1 MANFEIEEAEGTRWV
16 KVTLHDEEVRAEK
29 ASLSHMKGALVMDT
43 PLPSFRD
50 LLVSSVS
57 TDSPF
62 RPRYRGTGEVYLDS
76 TMGGYH
82 VLDMSDGE
90 DWVVENGAY
99 WASEGKITLSL
110 VRERLMTAFWAGE
123 GLIWYHTKLT
133 GAGKVVLAAQGPV
146 DELTLNSERLVVDG
160 PFVIARTDGIKFSIR
175 RPARTRWSTWLSG
188 QTSARVYEGK
198 GRLLMCTT
206 PYWRLAIKNKHL
218 ADPMLV
224 NT

>member
-1 MANFEIEEAEGTRWV
+1 MANFKIEEAEGTRWV
-16 KVTLHDEEVRAEK
+16 KVTLDNDEVRTEK
-29 ASLSHMKGALVMDT
+29 ASLNHMKGAIVMDT

-50 LLVSSVS
+50 LLVSTVS

-82 VLDMSDGE
+82 VLEMTEED

-99 WASEGKITLSL
+99 WASDGKITLSL
-110 VRERLMTAFWAGE
+110 ARERLLTSFWAGE
-123 GLIWYHTKLT
+123 GLVWYHTKLS

-146 DELTLNSERLVVDG
+146 DEMALDGEKLVVDG
-160 PFVIARTDGIKFSIR
+160 PFVIARTAGIKFSIR

-206 PYWRLAIKNKHL
+206 PYWRLAMKDKHFS
-218 ADPMLV
+218 DPMLTNV
-224 NT
+224 

>member
-1 MANFEIEEAEGTRWV
+1 MANFDIEEAEGTRWV

-29 ASLSHMKGALVMDT
+29 SSLSHMKGSIVMDT
-43 PLPSFRD
+43 PLPNMRD
-50 LLVSSVS
+50 LLVSTVS

-62 RPRYRGTGEVYLDS
+62 RPRYRGTGEIYLDS

-82 VLDMSDGE
+82 VLQMSEGE

-123 GLIWYHTKLT
+123 GLIWYHTKLS
-133 GAGKVVLAAQGPV
+133 GAGIVVLAAQGPV
-146 DELTLNSERLVVDG
+146 DEITLNSEKLVVDG
-160 PFVIARTDGIKFSIR
+160 SFVIARTDGIKFSIR

-206 PYWRLAIKNKHL
+206 PYWRLAIKNKNL
-218 ADPMLV
+218 ADPMLT
-224 NT
+224 NG